1 MSLLGL
7 SGRNPEVSLLHS
19 CTIPCQI
26 QLFWKK
32 EGTFIFLFRKKKG
45 GKHPKK
51 QESGHS
57 CTNIQSKMF
66 MGISSSHA
74 HTSSRK
80 INDRGAEQVGFFFPE
95 QGA

>member
-1 MSLLGL
+1 MVYQVGILKFHSFTLAQSLAKYNY
-7 SGRNPEVSLLHS
+7 SG
-19 CTIPCQI
+19 
-26 QLFWKK
+26 KK